1 MNHSSAISSPYVQ
14 FVLFFP
20 HQKCSLSTQ
29 MLISQKRDL
38 CHWINL
44 HEHTSL
50 VLCCLLL
57 DIDWLQERILF
68 AKNVQRLTTERK
80 IHVCISLHGAASF
93 TGACFF
99 FVFLQ
104 WALLAGL
111 WPPVPSFPWST
122 KTLES
127 QRQIW
132 ALTQYDRWRK
142 AVCHLFMSSSIIL
155 KPGTFCTNKSLV
167 TTAVLPMMTD
177 FPEPTLPLG
186 QVRPPPPW
194 WKVIFKIFFLK

>member
-1 MNHSSAISSPYVQ
+1 MSFLSTAPGHGSEQKNTNQYTIQYKYIQTMNHSSAISSPYVQ

-80 IHVCISLHGAASF
+80 IHVCLSLHGAASF

-99 FVFLQ
+99 CFFTVGFTSRTLTPIPFISLEHQ
-104 WALLAGL
+104 DSWVTETNMGSDSVWQMTESCLS
-111 WPPVPSFPWST
+111 SFHV
-122 KTLES
+122 
-127 QRQIW
+127 I
-132 ALTQYDRWRK
+132 QYY
-142 AVCHLFMSSSIIL
+142 
-155 KPGTFCTNKSLV
+155 T
-167 TTAVLPMMTD
+167 
-177 FPEPTLPLG
+177 
-186 QVRPPPPW
+186 
-194 WKVIFKIFFLK
+194 